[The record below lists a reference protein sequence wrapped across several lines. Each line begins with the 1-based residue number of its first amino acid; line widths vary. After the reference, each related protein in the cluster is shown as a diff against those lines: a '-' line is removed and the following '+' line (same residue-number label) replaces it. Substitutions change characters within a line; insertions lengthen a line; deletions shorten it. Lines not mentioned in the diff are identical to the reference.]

1 MHLNVSVLFVLCI
14 LLGDSHLDLW
24 ILSNS
29 SHNAS
34 EQTVKAGRLFSFL
47 REYVRTDTFCV
58 EKWARLNYTWI
69 FICISKLF
77 FSTLNLLRMWEISAC
92 LCDISITSF
101 SWTHTLRVVILVKWL
116 QERFSLCKEK
126 RQLSHIHTQTIS
138 LFFRLLLSIIYWHGS
153 GCRFPWK
160 FLSVAVAKWSCDC
173 VSRPAAACVLND
185 FISLCDAGWVTNT
198 LSCLIISL
206 S

>member
-1 MHLNVSVLFVLCI
+1 MRLHKLWKQDVYSASCVNMCEQTLLCREVCAFKLHLNLYLHFK
-14 LLGDSHLDLW
+14 
-24 ILSNS
+24 
-29 SHNAS
+29 
-34 EQTVKAGRLFSFL
+34 T
-47 REYVRTDTFCV
+47 
-58 EKWARLNYTWI
+58 
-69 FICISKLF
+69 F

-126 RQLSHIHTQTIS
+126 RQLSHIHAQTIS
-138 LFFRLLLSIIYWHGS
+138 LFFLLLLSIIYWHGS

-173 VSRPAAACVLND
+173 VSRPAAARVLND
-185 FISLCDAGWVTNT
+185 FISL
-198 LSCLIISL
+198 
-206 S
+206 